1 MSERAAIECAE
12 NSKKAT
18 ESLRSYNIDVRN
30 RILAEF
36 ISELTKKE
44 NIEIILKNNKKD
56 IEQAE
61 VKNKGTAFID
71 RLRLTETRISA
82 MAEGVRQIISLPDPL
97 GDIEAKKLANGL
109 LLKKRRV
116 AFGVICIIYEARPNV
131 TVDAVALCIKSGNIP
146 LLKGGSDA
154 INSNKAIYQILV
166 KAIKNLKCD
175 EKIIGF
181 LESTNRDDVTTLLS
195 QDKYIDL
202 VIPRGGETL
211 KKFVLEN
218 AKMPVLASAGGNCHT
233 YVDEVFDEEKIINVV
248 INAKTQR
255 PSTCNAL
262 EHILLKEDISEDFI
276 KKLVTTLIENNVEV
290 LGDKNIHKLIP
301 SVKLATENDYTTEF
315 LTNKVTVSFV
325 KDVLDA
331 VKVINKNST
340 GHSEA
345 ILSKK
350 KENIEY
356 FVNNVDSAAV
366 YVNASTRF
374 TDGFEFGLGAEMG
387 ISTQK
392 LHARGPIGLVELTT
406 SKYILEGDGE
416 VRK

>member
-1 MSERAAIECAE
+1 MSERATIECAE
-12 NSKKAT
+12 RSKKAT
-18 ESLRSYNIDVRN
+18 ESIRSYSIDVRN
-30 RILAEF
+30 SILEAF
-36 ISELTKKE
+36 ISKLTKKE
-44 NIEIILKNNKKD
+44 NIEIILKSNKVD

-61 VKNKGTAFID
+61 YKGKGSAFID
-71 RLRLTETRISA
+71 RLRLTETRITA

-97 GDIEAKKLANGL
+97 GNIEERRLLNGL

-131 TVDAVALCIKSGNIP
+131 TVDAAALCIKSGNIP

-154 INSNKAIYQILV
+154 INSNKAIYEILV
-166 KAIKNLKCD
+166 NAIRNLKCN

-181 LESTNRDDVTTLLS
+181 LESTDRDDVATLLA
-195 QDKYIDL
+195 QEKYIDL
-202 VIPRGGETL
+202 VIPRGGEAL
-211 KKFVLEN
+211 KQFVLEN

-233 YVDEVFDEEKIINVV
+233 YVDEVFDEEKIINV
-248 INAKTQR
+248 ILNAKTQR

-262 EHILLKEDISEDFI
+262 EHILLKEDLSESFI
-276 KKLVTTLIENNVEV
+276 KKLIMSLIENNVEV
-290 LGDKNIHKLIP
+290 LGDKNIHKLIS
-301 SVKLATENDYTTEF
+301 SVKLATDKDYMTEF
-315 LTNKVTVSFV
+315 LTNKVTISFV
-325 KDVLDA
+325 KDVIDA
-331 VKVINKNST
+331 VRIINSNST

>member
-1 MSERAAIECAE
+1 MWYDNVELSTEYNYIS
-12 NSKKAT
+12 SKIRFA
-18 ESLRSYNIDVRN
+18 RN
-30 RILAEF
+30 FDDTLF
-36 ISELTKKE
+36 PNKLT
-44 NIEIILKNNKKD
+44 
-56 IEQAE
+56 
-61 VKNKGTAFID
+61 
-71 RLRLTETRISA
+71 
-82 MAEGVRQIISLPDPL
+82 
-97 GDIEAKKLANGL
+97 DIEAKKLANGL

-181 LESTNRDDVTTLLS
+181 LESTNRGDVTTLLS

-202 VIPRGGETL
+202 VIPRGGEEL

-233 YVDEVFDEEKIINVV
+233 YVDEVFDEEKIINIT

-290 LGDKNIHKLIP
+290 LGDKSIHKLIP

-325 KDVLDA
+325 KDVVDA

-345 ILSKK
+345 ILSKNK
-350 KENIEY
+350 KNIEY

>member
-1 MSERAAIECAE
+1 MSERATIECAE
-12 NSKKAT
+12 RSKKAT
-18 ESLRSYNIDVRN
+18 ESIRSYSIDVRN
-30 RILAEF
+30 SILEAF

-44 NIEIILKNNKKD
+44 NIEIILKSNKVD

-61 VKNKGTAFID
+61 CKGKGSAFID
-71 RLRLTETRISA
+71 RLRLTETRITA

-97 GDIEAKKLANGL
+97 GNIEERKLLNGL

-131 TVDAVALCIKSGNIP
+131 TVDAAALCIKSGNIP

-154 INSNKAIYQILV
+154 INSNKAIYEILV
-166 KAIKNLKCD
+166 NAIRNVKCD

-181 LESTNRDDVTTLLS
+181 LESTDRDDVATLLA
-195 QDKYIDL
+195 QEKYIDL
-202 VIPRGGETL
+202 VIPRGGEAL
-211 KKFVLEN
+211 KQFVLDN

-233 YVDEVFDEEKIINVV
+233 YVDEVFDEEKIINV
-248 INAKTQR
+248 ILNAKIQR

-262 EHILLKEDISEDFI
+262 EHILLKEDVSESFI
-276 KKLVTTLIENNVEV
+276 KKLIISLIENNVEV

-301 SVKLATENDYTTEF
+301 SVKLATDKDYMTEF
-315 LTNKVTVSFV
+315 LTNKVTISFV
-325 KDVLDA
+325 KDVIDA
-331 VKVINKNST
+331 VRIINRNST

>member
-1 MSERAAIECAE
+1 MSERATIECAE
-12 NSKKAT
+12 RSKKAT
-18 ESLRSYNIDVRN
+18 ESIRSYSIEVRN
-30 RILAEF
+30 SILEAF

-44 NIEIILKNNKKD
+44 NIELILKSNKVD

-61 VKNKGTAFID
+61 YKGKGSAFID
-71 RLRLTETRISA
+71 RLRLTETRITA

-97 GDIEAKKLANGL
+97 GNIEERKLLNGL

-131 TVDAVALCIKSGNIP
+131 TVDAAALCIKSGNIP

-154 INSNKAIYQILV
+154 INSNKAIYEILV
-166 KAIKNLKCD
+166 NAIRNVKCD

-181 LESTNRDDVTTLLS
+181 LESTDRDDVATLLA
-195 QDKYIDL
+195 QEKYIDL
-202 VIPRGGETL
+202 VIPRGGEAL
-211 KKFVLEN
+211 KQFVLDN

-233 YVDEVFDEEKIINVV
+233 YVDEVFDEEKIINV
-248 INAKTQR
+248 ILNAKIQR

-262 EHILLKEDISEDFI
+262 EHILLKEDVSESFI
-276 KKLVTTLIENNVEV
+276 KKLIISLIENNVEV
-290 LGDKNIHKLIP
+290 LGDKNIHKLIS
-301 SVKLATENDYTTEF
+301 SVKLATDKDYMTEF
-315 LTNKVTVSFV
+315 LTNKVTISFV
-325 KDVLDA
+325 KDVIDA
-331 VKVINKNST
+331 VRSINSNST

>member
-1 MSERAAIECAE
+1 MSERATIECAE
-12 NSKKAT
+12 RSKKAT
-18 ESLRSYNIDVRN
+18 ESIRSYSIDVRN
-30 RILAEF
+30 SILEAF
-36 ISELTKKE
+36 ILELTKKE
-44 NIEIILKNNKKD
+44 NIEVILKSNKVD

-61 VKNKGTAFID
+61 YKGKGSAFID
-71 RLRLTETRISA
+71 RLRLTETRITA

-97 GDIEAKKLANGL
+97 GNIEERKLLNGL

-131 TVDAVALCIKSGNIP
+131 TVDAAALCIKSGNIP

-154 INSNKAIYQILV
+154 INSNKAIYEILV
-166 KAIKNLKCD
+166 NAIRNLKCN

-181 LESTNRDDVTTLLS
+181 LESTDRDDVATLLA
-195 QDKYIDL
+195 QEKYIDL
-202 VIPRGGETL
+202 VIPRGGEAL
-211 KKFVLEN
+211 KQFVLDN

-233 YVDEVFDEEKIINVV
+233 YVDEVFDEEKIINV
-248 INAKTQR
+248 ILNAKIQR

-262 EHILLKEDISEDFI
+262 EHILLKEDLSESFI
-276 KKLVTTLIENNVEV
+276 KKLIMSLIENNVEV
-290 LGDKNIHKLIP
+290 LGDKNIHKLIS
-301 SVKLATENDYTTEF
+301 SVKLATDKDYMTEF
-315 LTNKVTVSFV
+315 LTNKVTISFV
-325 KDVLDA
+325 KDVIDA
-331 VKVINKNST
+331 VRIINSNST